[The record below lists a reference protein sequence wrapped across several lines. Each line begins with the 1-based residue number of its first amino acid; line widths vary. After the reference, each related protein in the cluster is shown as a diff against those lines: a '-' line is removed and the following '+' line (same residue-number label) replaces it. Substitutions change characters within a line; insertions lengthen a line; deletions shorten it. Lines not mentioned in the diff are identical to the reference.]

1 MDWLHDIFKR
11 SPEIA
16 VFLSLAIGYGIGQ
29 VKLGKF
35 QLGGVAGSLIAGVAL
50 SQVGVEIDSGAKVVL
65 FALFIY
71 ALGFECGPQFFASL
85 GRQTLRELALAIVA
99 AVSGLATVLV
109 MAKLFSLD
117 KGMAAGVAA
126 GALTETGMLGT
137 AGQAIDALGLAPAA
151 AQQLQAG
158 MAAGYAVTYMFGVLG
173 AILLCVYVL
182 PWMMGRSIR
191 DDAIRAE
198 QEMQPGVQLRAPGQE
213 AVVTELIGRLFQVS
227 AGGGHTVGQIEHAER
242 DTTISIERVKRKD
255 QFIEVA
261 QQLVLAQDDI
271 VLVVGRRAEVIRC
284 AGLIGKEVYAV
295 DGMELTMQR
304 RDVVISNP
312 EFHRKTIGE
321 IRRATAAGVRHGV
334 FVVKI
339 SRMGRLMPMSPEL
352 ALETG
357 DTVTL
362 YGVEADVQRAA
373 GVVGDL
379 VQLGDKTDF
388 VYLGGGLV
396 AGLLAG
402 LVSVTIAGI
411 PLSLGS
417 AGGAMLAGLVAGWY
431 RARRQTFGAVPPGA
445 LRIMKELGLAGF
457 IAILALQS
465 GLLAVQTVRTHG
477 IGLFC
482 IGAVVTLVPLLVT
495 MAVGRFILRYDNTA
509 YFAGALAGARSAGPA
524 FGEVQEKARNA
535 VPTAPF
541 AITYAL
547 ANVFL
552 TLLGPVIVALA

>member
-1 MDWLHDIFKR
+1 MNWLHDIFQR

-35 QLGGVAGSLIAGVAL
+35 QLGGVAGSLLAGVAL

-71 ALGFECGPQFFASL
+71 AVGFECGPQFFASI
-85 GRQTLRELALAIVA
+85 GRQTLRELALAIVTA
-99 AVSGLATVLV
+99 AAGLATVLV
-109 MAKLFSLD
+109 MARMFSLD

-126 GALTETGMLGT
+126 GALTQTGILGT
-137 AGQAIDALGLAPAA
+137 AGEAIVALGLAPATT
-151 AQQLQAG
+151 QQLQAG
-158 MAAGYAVTYMFGVLG
+158 MAAGYAVSYMFGVLG
-173 AILLCVYVL
+173 TILLCVYVL
-182 PWMMGRSIR
+182 PWLMGRGIR

-198 QEMQPGVQLRAPGQE
+198 REMQPGVQLRGPGQE
-213 AVVTELIGRLFQVS
+213 AAVTELIGRLFQVS
-227 AGGGHTVGQIEHAER
+227 AGAGHTVGQIEHAQR
-242 DTTISIERVKRKD
+242 DSTVSIERVKRKD

-284 AGLIGKEVYAV
+284 AGLLGKEVYAV

-304 RDVVISNP
+304 RDVVITNADYQ
-312 EFHRKTIGE
+312 RKTIGE
-321 IRRATAAGVRHGV
+321 LRHATAAGVRHGV
-334 FVVKI
+334 YVVQL
-339 SRMGRLMPMSPEL
+339 SRMGRVMPMSL
-352 ALETG
+352 DAAVQTG

-373 GVVGDL
+373 RVVGDVVL
-379 VQLGDKTDF
+379 PSDKTDF

-396 AGLLAG
+396 AGLLVG
-402 LVSVTIAGI
+402 LFSVTVAGI

-417 AGGAMLAGLVAGWY
+417 AGGALLAGLVFGWY

-445 LRIMKELGLAGF
+445 LLIMKELGLAGF

-465 GLLAVQTVRTHG
+465 GLLAVQTVQAHG
-477 IGLFC
+477 FGLFA
-482 IGAVVTLVPLLVT
+482 IGVVVTLVPLLVT
-495 MAVGRFILRYDNTA
+495 MGVGRFILRYDNTA

-524 FGEVQEKARNA
+524 FGEVQDKAGNA

-547 ANVFL
+547 ASVFL